1 MPNLKLTQVAVERI
15 RVPDPSGRQV
25 IYWDAELRGFGVL
38 ASGVTTAK
46 TYIAQRRMPDGKTRR
61 LTVGAVGE
69 FDRIEDAR
77 RKAGSLLAGLR
88 EGKDPKAER
97 RRAAVRNRSLRDWF
111 KHYLAYN
118 KDLRPRSIEE
128 YQRSIVGLPP
138 KKQKDGIKSK
148 SGHLEPWLD
157 RPLRDITR
165 EMVEERHAAIGDSAG
180 PAAADAAMRALRVV
194 WNHALDRDDALPANP
209 VRVLKRK
216 GWFKPP
222 PRARSVLLDDLPM
235 FYSANHALPN
245 RTVADYNKLILFT
258 GLRRREAAALRWEEV
273 DFATRVI
280 RLPRVRAKGKR
291 KLDLPM
297 SSFVR
302 DLLVARRA
310 IGNDNGWV
318 FGADSKSGHI
328 EEPKF
333 AFAQIAEQTGIR
345 VSPHDLR
352 RTFVT
357 VAESCD
363 ISPLALKG
371 LVNHALGHDVT
382 SGYVQMTIERLR
394 EPAQRVCDKMME
406 LCGIEMPQDVAR
418 MGERG

>member
-138 KKQKDGIKSK
+138 KK
-148 SGHLEPWLD
+148 
-157 RPLRDITR
+157 
-165 EMVEERHAAIGDSAG
+165 
-180 PAAADAAMRALRVV
+180 
-194 WNHALDRDDALPANP
+194 
-209 VRVLKRK
+209 
-216 GWFKPP
+216 
-222 PRARSVLLDDLPM
+222 
-235 FYSANHALPN
+235 
-245 RTVADYNKLILFT
+245 
-258 GLRRREAAALRWEEV
+258 
-273 DFATRVI
+273 
-280 RLPRVRAKGKR
+280 
-291 KLDLPM
+291 
-297 SSFVR
+297 
-302 DLLVARRA
+302 
-310 IGNDNGWV
+310 
-318 FGADSKSGHI
+318 
-328 EEPKF
+328 
-333 AFAQIAEQTGIR
+333 
-345 VSPHDLR
+345 
-352 RTFVT
+352 
-357 VAESCD
+357 
-363 ISPLALKG
+363 
-371 LVNHALGHDVT
+371 
-382 SGYVQMTIERLR
+382 
-394 EPAQRVCDKMME
+394 
-406 LCGIEMPQDVAR
+406 
-418 MGERG
+418 